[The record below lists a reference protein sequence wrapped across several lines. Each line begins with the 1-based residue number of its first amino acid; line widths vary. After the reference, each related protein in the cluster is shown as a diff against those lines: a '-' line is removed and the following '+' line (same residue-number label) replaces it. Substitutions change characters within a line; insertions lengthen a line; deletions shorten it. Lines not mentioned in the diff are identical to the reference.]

1 MDADRFTL
9 DILREAFLAV
19 ADEMFVSLQRTSQ
32 SPVIYEVLD
41 FAVGLTD
48 PSGELVSQGNGVAG
62 FLGPLGDLVGAARR
76 HFGTLEPGDV
86 VLSNDPY
93 DGGGTHLSDMG
104 MVRPVYLAD
113 ELVGYAVAK
122 AHWTDV
128 GGKNPGS
135 WGTDAT
141 DVYQEGVLLPFV
153 RGWSGGHVNEE
164 VVRLVAGNS
173 RLPDQAVGDMRAQA
187 ACLEVADRRVQELC
201 RRYGVGTVQ
210 RAMREVLDRSEH
222 LARATLAKLPH
233 GVFFAEDLADGD
245 GLGNGPFPIRVTVE
259 IGSEGMHCDFTG
271 SHSQVVGPINCTR
284 SGLVSG
290 VRTVFKAV
298 TDPHEPATDGW
309 FRPLRVTCP
318 AGTLFTAQRP
328 AAVGA
333 YFESTEIASDLVWK
347 ALAPVCSERLSAGH
361 FLSVCSTSLTGLHP
375 GSGATALLVEPHAGG
390 WGASIDA
397 DGENGLVSVGD
408 GETYVIPVEIA
419 EQRYGFLRVD
429 RFGLDVTS
437 RAGAGRRRGGLGLV
451 REYRI
456 VGDEALLTV
465 AMGRH
470 DELPWGVSGGAPGS
484 ANYVEIIGAD
494 GSSSGRFG
502 KVTAMRLRHGDV
514 VRIVTG
520 AGGGWGDPAGRDPA
534 LVSADVDDG
543 YVDPSDVAETYGGEV
558 PSLRRPSLR
567 RPSSPRSADSSL
579 GAFPRP
585 GDSGTSGA

>member
-1 MDADRFTL
+1 MGADRFTL

-48 PSGELVSQGNGVAG
+48 PAGVLVSQGNGVAG
-62 FLGPLGDLVGAARR
+62 FLGPLGDLVVATRRRFGA
-76 HFGTLEPGDV
+76 LEPGDV

-104 MVRPVYLAD
+104 MVRPIYLAD
-113 ELVGYAVAK
+113 DLVGYAAAK

-141 DVYQEGVLLPFV
+141 DVYQEGILLPFV
-153 RGWSGGHVNEE
+153 RAWTGGQLHEE
-164 VVRLVAGNS
+164 IVRLIAANS
-173 RLPDQAVGDMRAQA
+173 RLPEQAIGDLRAQA

-201 RRYGVGTVQ
+201 RRYGLSTV
-210 RAMREVLDRSEH
+210 RHAMREVLDRSEQ
-222 LARATLAKLPH
+222 LARAALAGLPR
-233 GVFFAEDLADGD
+233 GVFAAVDLADGD
-245 GLGNGPFPIRVTVE
+245 GLGNGPFPIRVAVE
-259 IGSEGMHCDFTG
+259 IGPEGMHCDFTG
-271 SHSQVVGPINCTR
+271 SHPQVPGPINCTR

-347 ALAPVCSERLSAGH
+347 ALAPVCPERLSAGH
-361 FLSVCSTSLTGLHP
+361 FLSVCSTSLTGLDP
-375 GSGATALLVEPHAGG
+375 VDGVTGLLVEPHAGG
-390 WGASIDA
+390 WGASVDE

-408 GETYVIPVEIA
+408 GETYVIPVEVA

-429 RFGLDVTS
+429 RFGLDVTP

-470 DELPWGVSGGAPGS
+470 EELPWGVLGGAPGS
-484 ANYVEIIGAD
+484 ANYVEVFRAD

-520 AGGGWGDPAGRDPA
+520 AGGGWGVPSAREAA
-534 LVSADVDDG
+534 LVCADLDDG
-543 YVDPSDVAETYGGEV
+543 YVDPSDGVQICGGEV
-558 PSLRRPSLR
+558 PAP
-567 RPSSPRSADSSL
+567 
-579 GAFPRP
+579 
-585 GDSGTSGA
+585 